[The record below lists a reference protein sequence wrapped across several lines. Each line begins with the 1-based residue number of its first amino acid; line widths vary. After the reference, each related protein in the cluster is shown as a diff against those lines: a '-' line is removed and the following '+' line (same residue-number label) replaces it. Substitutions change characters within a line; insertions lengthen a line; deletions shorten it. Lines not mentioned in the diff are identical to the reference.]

1 MPAFLTRHARVLKW
15 VIFLLFF
22 LMHLTAA
29 LYIARNHRHFYLA
42 NDGDEYI
49 SLSRSLLEKGA
60 FVSDSA
66 RYYEAP
72 RTGPAPELFRS
83 LFLSLLGSGFG
94 AVFRDLYVGTAVM
107 QALLC
112 TLLALVLFRIGE
124 HLAGRT
130 AAFCTLILFSVHPLF
145 VTFSLRFSSEILF
158 SLLLAC
164 YILFFLKTK
173 GLRQAVLMGLAGGLA
188 AVTRPTALLL
198 LPAFAVF
205 LLCVRLLPLFRRDG
219 DGSGE
224 PLKRIAARYGLY
236 AAVFL
241 VCLIPDSIRTI
252 RYCGE
257 VRPSYYLGGFNTFL
271 GNCRENMEA
280 YRAHSGRDFLL
291 WQDRAW
297 ARTLDQVHSFPENLP
312 PSEQQKRLVALA
324 RQEITEAGPANY
336 LRLLTAKAWH
346 FVRPWP
352 LHGAHPSNVFYAVFS
367 YELVLFALGFIG
379 IFLLRKKKRFLLLTL
394 MILCVGWFAHT
405 LVHLQMRHRVPFLD
419 LSLLFFAGTAL
430 AEGGRVWFARIRRRG
445 GKDGATAPAADRDGC
460 THPPSK

>member
-1 MPAFLTRHARVLKW
+1 MSSFLTRHARALQW
-15 VIFLLFF
+15 GIFLLFF
-22 LMHLTAA
+22 LIHLVAA
-29 LYIARNHRHFYLA
+29 LYIARNYRHFYLA
-42 NDGDEYI
+42 NDGNEYI
-49 SLSRSLLEKGA
+49 SLSQSLLEKGA
-60 FVSDSA
+60 FVSDCA

-94 AVFRDLYVGTAVM
+94 ALFRDVYAGTAVM

-112 TLLALVLFRIGE
+112 TLLALVLFRIGD

-145 VTFSLRFSSEILF
+145 VTFSFRFSSEMLF
-158 SLLLAC
+158 SLLLAF
-164 YILFFLKTK
+164 YILFYLKLN
-173 GLRQAVLMGLAGGLA
+173 GLRQAALMGLAGGLA

-205 LLCVRLLPLFRRDG
+205 LLCVRFLPLFRTDG
-219 DGSGE
+219 RGE
-224 PLKRIAARYGLY
+224 PFRSTAVRYGVY

-241 VCLIPDSIRTI
+241 ACLIPDSVRTI
-252 RYCGE
+252 VYCGE

-280 YRAHSGRDFLL
+280 YRTCNGGDFLH

-297 ARTLDQVHSFPENLP
+297 ARTLDLVGSFPENLP
-312 PSEQQKRLVALA
+312 PPEQQKRLVSLA
-324 RQEITEAGPANY
+324 WQEIMEAGPARY

-352 LHGAHPSNVFYAVFS
+352 LHGAHPANVFYAVFA
-367 YELVLFALGFIG
+367 YELVLFALGFAG
-379 IFLLRKKKRFLLLTL
+379 IFLLRKRKSFLLLTL

-419 LSLLFFAGTAL
+419 LTLLFFAGTAL
-430 AEGGRVWFARIRRRG
+430 AEGGRAWFARIRRQG
-445 GKDGATAPAADRDGC
+445 GKDGNAALIVDREED
-460 THPPSK
+460 THPFSK